1 MLLSRLM
8 TGTEKANVTVLLR
21 RWQSGDAEALEA
33 MLPQIYAELERL
45 ARAQLN
51 RDFGATLQPSELVAE
66 AYLKL
71 VNVNDMDFADRAHFF
86 SVAARIMRRVL
97 VDRYRRREAIKRG
110 SGKTLLTLNQFNDVD
125 SVPALEL
132 ERLDDALNTLE
143 KLDTRQA
150 EIVNLRFFGGLR
162 VDEIAALLKLSDRTI
177 KREWAAAKLWL
188 YREIAA

>member
-8 TGTEKANVTVLLR
+8 TGTEKTNVTVLLR
-21 RWQSGDAEALEA
+21 RWQSGEAEALEA

-132 ERLDDALNTLE
+132 ERLNDALNTLE

>member
-1 MLLSRLM
+1 M

-71 VNVNDMDFADRAHFF
+71 VNVNDMDFSDRAHFF
-86 SVAARIMRRVL
+86 SIAARIMRRVL

-125 SVPALEL
+125 SAPALEL

-143 KLDTRQA
+143 KLDARQA